1 MTMIQLLACAGM
13 ITGFFFLL
21 HLRPVEFTDD
31 LFSFLLRKPKTLKE
45 EINEATR
52 RKKPGILKKEIT
64 EAQDILVMTGRGNK
78 FSLVCAVSLALFAA
92 GGSFAIMI
100 GNFFLAP
107 VMACGFLFVPFWYVR
122 LTANHYKKNVSAEL
136 ETALSIITTAYLR
149 NEDILTAVEENL
161 HYLNPPVQN
170 VFRDFVTQV
179 KMVNPDVEAALKVL
193 RGRIEN
199 DVFEEWCDALS
210 DCQLDRSLK
219 TTLTPI
225 VNKMSDMR
233 IVNAEL
239 EFLVTEPR
247 KEFITMVF
255 LVIGN
260 IPLMYFLNRSWYE
273 TLMFTPV
280 GQIILAVTAAL
291 IFISTALVI
300 RLTKPLEYRR

>member
-1 MTMIQLLACAGM
+1 M
-13 ITGFFFLL
+13 
-21 HLRPVEFTDD
+21 
-31 LFSFLLRKPKTLKE
+31 KE

-64 EAQDILVMTGRGNK
+64 EAQDILVMTGRGNQ

-107 VMACGFLFVPFWYVR
+107 VMACGFLFIPFWYVR

-179 KMVNPDVEAALKVL
+179 KMVNPDVEAALKDMLV
-193 RGRIEN
+193 RIDN
-199 DVFEEWCDALS
+199 YVFEEWCDALS
-210 DCQLDRSLK
+210 
-219 TTLTPI
+219 
-225 VNKMSDMR
+225 
-233 IVNAEL
+233 E
-239 EFLVTEPR
+239 
-247 KEFITMVF
+247 
-255 LVIGN
+255 
-260 IPLMYFLNRSWYE
+260 
-273 TLMFTPV
+273 
-280 GQIILAVTAAL
+280 
-291 IFISTALVI
+291 
-300 RLTKPLEYRR
+300 

>member
-21 HLRPVEFTDD
+21 RLRPVEFTDD
-31 LFSFLLRKPKTLKE
+31 LFSFLLWKPKTLKE

-64 EAQDILVMTGRGNK
+64 EAQDILVMTGRGNR

-92 GGSFAIMI
+92 GGSFAILI

-122 LTANHYKKNVSAEL
+122 LTANYYKKNVSAEL

-280 GQIILAVTAAL
+280 GQIMLAVTAAL

>member
-13 ITGFFFLL
+13 IAGSFFLL
-21 HLRPVEFTDD
+21 RLRPVEFTDD
-31 LFSFLLRKPKTLKE
+31 LFSFLLRNPKTLKE

-64 EAQDILVMTGRGNK
+64 EAQDILVMTGRGNQ

-107 VMACGFLFVPFWYVR
+107 VMACGFLFIPFWYVR

-273 TLMFTPV
+273 TLMFTTV

-291 IFISTALVI
+291 IFVSTALVI